1 MIKIRERGIIY
12 INLSFWYGERRSYE
26 KWKWYRKRRKLW
38 AVRVT
43 TGYTLEGKQV
53 RKYIGTYETKRE
65 AQESLFEYL
74 KNPKLYKKITFKE
87 ITDLW
92 FESYK
97 KKEELRK
104 VMELFN

>member
-1 MIKIRERGIIY
+1 MKNG
-12 INLSFWYGERRSYE
+12 NG
-26 KWKWYRKRRKLW
+26 
-38 AVRVT
+38 
-43 TGYTLEGKQV
+43 TGN
-53 RKYIGTYETKRE
+53 I
-65 AQESLFEYL
+65 
-74 KNPKLYKKITFKE
+74 YKKITFKE

>member
-1 MIKIRERGIIY
+1 MEKGEVIKNENGTGNIY
-12 INLSFWYGERRSYE
+12 
-26 KWKWYRKRRKLW
+26 KMKDKRRKLW

>member
-1 MIKIRERGIIY
+1 MKNGNGTGNIY
-12 INLSFWYGERRSYE
+12 
-26 KWKWYRKRRKLW
+26 KMKDKRRKLW

-74 KNPKLYKKITFKE
+74 KNPKLYKKITFKA
-87 ITDLW
+87 IIDLW

-97 KKEELRK
+97 KKAELRN
-104 VMELFN
+104 VMV